1 MTAFRFQTGVPL
13 VRKGVVGRR
22 SLLTLF
28 GATIAWSRYDEPRPA
43 ASGAQLAI
51 HRSLWIYTRRHAYG
65 FGQVEDWAMLQYI
78 EWSIEGQ
85 PWYTSE
91 TGRVELAP
99 PAIMRVTHGT
109 GPAPAVKPDE
119 TFQLQVRNRNQV
131 AAYCEFEFHGA
142 VTGNDPNA
150 IDYYRNRSH
159 LSYVGNRQQLT
170 AASFTVPPL
179 TNTTVKVRRPTLSQ
193 FEIHQVEYSTAPIGP
208 KRWSRIHGRPEW
220 KD

>member
-78 EWSIEGQ
+78 EWSIEGSQ
-85 PWYTSE
+85 WYSSE
-91 TGRVELAP
+91 TGHVTIAP
-99 PAIMRVTHGT
+99 PAIVRNTYGT
-109 GPAPAVKPDE
+109 GPSPS
-119 TFQLQVRNRNQV
+119 
-131 AAYCEFEFHGA
+131 
-142 VTGNDPNA
+142 VTADA
-150 IDYYRNRSH
+150 
-159 LSYVGNRQQLT
+159 T
-170 AASFTVPPL
+170 TVPCGYPPMAVLKAESHFRGPPAACHWFHAVICSNSPL
-179 TNTTVKVRRPTLSQ
+179 KSRPSG
-193 FEIHQVEYSTAPIGP
+193 A
-208 KRWSRIHGRPEW
+208 
-220 KD
+220 